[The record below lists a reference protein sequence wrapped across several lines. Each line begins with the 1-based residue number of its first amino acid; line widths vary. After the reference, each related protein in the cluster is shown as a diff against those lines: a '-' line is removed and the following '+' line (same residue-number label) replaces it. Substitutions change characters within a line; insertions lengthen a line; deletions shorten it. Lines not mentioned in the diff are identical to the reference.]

1 MMVTSNVLIQE
12 DVIDQIMPAMDIL
25 LAVMEMMKQIVVMN
39 IIYICITRKSSQSS
53 LVKQLYKLCL
63 LIFERYLG
71 CLLW

>member
-39 IIYICITRKSSQSS
+39 IIYIRIMGKSSQIS

-63 LIFERYLG
+63 LIHERY
-71 CLLW
+71 